1 MDIYYFSGTHWDR
14 EWYQNFQSFRYRLVE
29 MTDELLDYMENHP
42 EYETYHFDGQ
52 TIVLEDYIK
61 IAPENEHRLKKLI
74 ADGRI
79 IIGPWYNMPDEFLVS
94 GESLIRNLMTGYRLS
109 EKWGSKPWKMG
120 YICDIFG
127 HIAQMPQIFAGFGI
141 DMAILGRGTQETDDA
156 FFDWVSPDGSSCVTF
171 RLEPE
176 DGYGSAKA
184 LHDADEKRMKEYIDS
199 EIKRSNTDIVIL
211 TDGIDH
217 QPVIK
222 STPEI
227 IDTIKKLYPEAN
239 VHHCDLYKAKKQLE
253 GYRFHKK
260 FGELSRTAMKRHSYL
275 HLITYTLS
283 SYYTH
288 KRENDIC
295 QNLLEKLIE
304 PMAAFSEAVKFRRS
318 YIRLAYDYL
327 LQNHPHD
334 SICGCSIDQVHK
346 DMIYRFDQ
354 VKEISGMLKE
364 EFLYASRPQRGS
376 SGEYVLKIYNTLP
389 FERCETVEAVLPLK
403 KDYPSKYSEPF
414 DYEEIASFKIF
425 DSDGDEIPYQIEAIN
440 RNYKKRVHHIESES
454 GEGYQAA
461 FKAKLP
467 PMGYAEYKIVPYE
480 KPSRY
485 LKHMSSGADY
495 MENGLVRVCVMPDGT
510 ISIYD
515 KITRKCYE
523 HLLSFVDD
531 GEIGDGWYHVN
542 PVNDTVVCSCQNVK
556 IEKLTEGC
564 ARVVFRITK
573 YMDIPEKMLDDISGA
588 KRSEKCI
595 LMPIVSEVELSENS
609 RFVKVRMKIGNNAGD
624 HRLRMRIPTKIETDT
639 YFSGQT
645 FYKNVRK
652 TGLDDS
658 TQNYREYAPL
668 EKQTNGIVGKCGADG
683 CGIAFV
689 SCAGLHECAGC
700 TDGDILVT
708 LFRSF
713 SRTVGTMGE
722 IRGQLLGELSYE
734 FLFVP
739 MDKETSYSDLIRMQ
753 DDLAMKPIYS
763 VSEVEPDYVP
773 KKESHMCI
781 EGEGLNLSIVKIP
794 EDEAEK
800 SLIVRVYNSSETS
813 VTGKIIFA
821 DKIKKAYET
830 NLNEDVK
837 TEVNKGENFIP
848 VSLTGW
854 KLATYKVEFE

>member
-29 MTDELLDYMENHP
+29 MTDELLDYMEKHP

-79 IIGPWYNMPDEFLVS
+79 KIGPWYDMPDEFLVS

-109 EKWGSKPWKMG
+109 EKWGEKPWKMG

-127 HIAQMPQIFAGFGI
+127 HIAQMPQIFAGFDI
-141 DMAILGRGTQETDDA
+141 DMAILGRGTQETDDT
-156 FFDWVSPDGSSCVTF
+156 FFDWVSPDGSSCVAF

-184 LHDADEKRMKEYIDS
+184 LHDADEKKIKEYIDS
-199 EIKRSNTDIVIL
+199 EIERSNADTVIL
-211 TDGIDH
+211 SDAIDH
-217 QPVIK
+217 QSVVK
-222 STPEI
+222 STPQI
-227 IDTIKKLYPEAN
+227 IETIKKLYPEAN
-239 VHHCDLYKAKKQLE
+239 VHHCDLCEAKKQLE
-253 GYRFHKK
+253 KYSFNKMY
-260 FGELSRTAMKRHSYL
+260 GELSRTAMERHSYL

-304 PMAAFSEAVKFRRS
+304 PMAAFSKTFKFRRS

-327 LQNHPHD
+327 LKNHPHD

-354 VKEISGMLKE
+354 VKEIAGILKD
-364 EFLYASRPQRGS
+364 EFLYANRPQKGS
-376 SGEYVLKIYNTLP
+376 SGEYVLKMYNTMP
-389 FERCETVEAVLPLK
+389 FERCETVETVLPLK
-403 KDYPSKYSEPF
+403 KDYPAKYSEPF
-414 DYEEIASFKIF
+414 GYEEIASFKIF
-425 DSDGDEIPYQIEAIN
+425 DSDGNEIPYQLEDIN
-440 RNYKKRVHHIESES
+440 KNYIKRVHCLESDI
-454 GEGYQAA
+454 GEGYKIA
-461 FKAKLP
+461 FEAKLP
-467 PMGYAEYKIVPYE
+467 PMGYTEYKIVPYE

-495 MENGLVRVCVMPDGT
+495 MENDSVRVCILSDGT

-515 KITRKCYE
+515 KETQKRYDN
-523 HLLSFVDD
+523 LLSLTDD

-542 PVNDTVVCSCQNVK
+542 PVNDTVVSSCQNVK
-556 IEKLTEGC
+556 IEKIADGC

-573 YMDIPEKMLDDISGA
+573 YMNIPEKMIDDISG
-588 KRSEKCI
+588 KRRSDKCV
-595 LMPIVSEVELSENS
+595 LMPIISEIELSQNS
-609 RFVKVRMKIGNNAGD
+609 KFVKVSMKIDNIAKD
-624 HRLRMRIPTKIETDT
+624 HRLSLRIPTKIETDT
-639 YFSGQT
+639 YFSGQA

-652 TGLDDS
+652 TGLDYS
-658 TQNYREYAPL
+658 TQNYREFAPI

-683 CGIAFV
+683 NGIALV

-700 TDGDILVT
+700 ENGDIMVT

-713 SRTVGTMGE
+713 ERTVGTMGE
-722 IRGQLLGELSYE
+722 VGGQLLGELEYE

-739 MDKETSYSDLIRMQ
+739 TDKAASYSDLIRMQ
-753 DDLAMKPIYS
+753 DSLAMKPIYS
-763 VSEVEPDYVP
+763 VSETDFGYVP
-773 KKESHMCI
+773 KKESQMRI
-781 EGEGLNLSIVKIP
+781 EGEDLNLSIVKPP
-794 EDEAEK
+794 EDEEEK
-800 SLIVRVYNSSETS
+800 SLIVRVYNSSDKTAA
-813 VTGKIIFA
+813 GKIIFA

-830 NLNEDVK
+830 NLNEEVK
-837 TEVNKGENFIP
+837 KEINNDENSVS
-848 VSLTGW
+848 VSLSGW